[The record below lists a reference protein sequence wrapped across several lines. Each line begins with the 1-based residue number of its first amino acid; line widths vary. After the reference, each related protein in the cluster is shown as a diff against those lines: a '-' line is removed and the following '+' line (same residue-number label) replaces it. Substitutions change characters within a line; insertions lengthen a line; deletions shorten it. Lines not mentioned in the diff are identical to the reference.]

1 MPRFALTFDDGP
13 GPSTAA
19 LLDVLRE
26 FSVSA
31 TFFLLGRNILEAP
44 WCDGDVARAR
54 GLALRALREGHL
66 AGNHSYSHLRP
77 DRWREVADDV
87 RRGEEVVRALRREAQ
102 LPEAPVPV
110 RLPYGIRLIEQTI
123 AAPTGTVNAV
133 ALDPRIAVLASMGL
147 AHVHWT
153 SDFDDWTLGEG
164 DGSSLAT
171 KMAEHIER
179 NAALGLDAVLDL
191 HDSGTGSSFGYQRSA
206 TVEGVRLLL
215 GEAARRGWSTFTAP
229 I

>member
-19 LLDVLRE
+19 LLDVLRNAG
-26 FSVSA
+26 VRA
-31 TFFLLGRNILEAP
+31 TFFLLGRNVLEAP
-44 WCDGDVARAR
+44 WCGGDVARTR
-54 GLALRALREGHL
+54 GLALRALREGHVV
-66 AGNHSYSHLRP
+66 GNHSYSHLKP
-77 DRWREVADDV
+77 DRWREVAGDL
-87 RRGEEVVRALRREAQ
+87 RRGEQVVRELRREAQ

-123 AAPTGTVNAV
+123 VAPAGTVNAV
-133 ALDPRIAVLASMGL
+133 TLDPRLAVLASMGL
-147 AHVHWT
+147 THVHWT
-153 SDFDDWTLGEG
+153 SDFDDWTLAAG
-164 DGSSLAT
+164 DGAALAAR
-171 KMAEHIER
+171 MAEHIAR
-179 NAALGLDAVLDL
+179 NAALDLDAVLDL

-215 GEAARRGWSTFTAP
+215 VEAAQRGWGTFTVP